1 MKHIKLIFTA
11 LSALIITG
19 CSAGNTSISNIS
31 DNSFSIGAAFSF
43 ENYNDTYYRA
53 YEMAAED
60 IEKLD
65 SPVDI
70 NVKISYDMADYT
82 TGLKAAQDFCSDD
95 TIVGVVGHIN
105 TDMCLSLKNIYEEN
119 QIPLI
124 VPTIDSNK
132 LLDSGEKYIY
142 RTMPNMTTS
151 SEFLTAL
158 AYIHENIEN
167 VVIIYSDGQYGNEF
181 SKVLE
186 QSLVED
192 KSVTVADKVCA
203 PDVYKD
209 MPDCIKKWKAL
220 DADTVFLIGN
230 LELYQYYVP
239 LVKEFNPDM
248 NIYSSVDFENYYLD
262 DREVYPYYENV
273 YQLAQSQY
281 DYNDELK
288 SFYERYQQKYGSV
301 PNSDAVQIYDDIM
314 IIAKAIAENNVR
326 SPQQLK
332 NFLDSAEDI
341 GSIYGDDLYF
351 SENEVRNKMNF
362 IQSYN
367 EDGSLSYSIG
377 LTNDELDE
385 VWLNYYSSDVINEL
399 AFMGDYSDE
408 K

>member
-19 CSAGNTSISNIS
+19 CSAGNAGISDKS
-31 DNSFSIGAAFSF
+31 DNSVSIGAVFSY
-43 ENYNDTYYRA
+43 EDVNDTYYRA
-53 YEMAAED
+53 YEMALED

-70 NVKISYDMADYT
+70 NIKVCYDEADYT

-95 TIVGVVGHIN
+95 TITGVVGHIN

-119 QIPLI
+119 HIPLI
-124 VPTIDSNK
+124 VPTIDSDK
-132 LLDSGEKYIY
+132 LLDSGEQYIY
-142 RTMPNMTTS
+142 RTMPDMTTS

-167 VVIIYSDGQYGNEF
+167 VIIIYSDGQYGNEF

-192 KSVTVADKVCA
+192 KSVTVADKVCS
-203 PDVYKD
+203 PDIYKD
-209 MPDCIKKWKAL
+209 IPDCIKKWKAL
-220 DADTVFLIGN
+220 EADTVFLIGD
-230 LELYQYYVP
+230 LALYQYYVP
-239 LVKEFNPDM
+239 VIKEFNPDM
-248 NIYSSVDFENYYLD
+248 NIYCSVDFENYYLD

-273 YQLAQSQY
+273 YQLAQAQY
-281 DYNDELK
+281 DYNDKLE
-288 SFYERYQQKYGSV
+288 SFYERYREKYGSI
-301 PNSDAVQIYDDIM
+301 PNSDAVQVYDDIM

-326 SPQQLK
+326 SPQELK
-332 NFLDSAEDI
+332 NFLDTADDI
-341 GSIYGDDLYF
+341 GSIYGDDLHF
-351 SENEVRNKMNF
+351 VDNEVRNKMNF

-367 EDGSLSYSIG
+367 EDGTLSYSIG

-385 VWLNYYSSDVINEL
+385 VWLNYYSADVINEL
-399 AFMGDYSDE
+399 ALTEDYSNE